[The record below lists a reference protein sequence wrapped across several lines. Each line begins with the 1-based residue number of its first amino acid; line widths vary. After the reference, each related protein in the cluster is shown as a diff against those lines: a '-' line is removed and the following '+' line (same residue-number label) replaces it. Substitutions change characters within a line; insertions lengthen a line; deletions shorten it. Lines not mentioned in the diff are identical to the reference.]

1 MSINKFDNYKYELK
15 MMWTLDRFKLFK
27 KWPHGGRIGW
37 MVLDEHK
44 KSLGQVL
51 LDIKTGEV
59 RYTFH
64 NKGWR

>member
-1 MSINKFDNYKYELK
+1 

-59 RYTFH
+59 RYAFH